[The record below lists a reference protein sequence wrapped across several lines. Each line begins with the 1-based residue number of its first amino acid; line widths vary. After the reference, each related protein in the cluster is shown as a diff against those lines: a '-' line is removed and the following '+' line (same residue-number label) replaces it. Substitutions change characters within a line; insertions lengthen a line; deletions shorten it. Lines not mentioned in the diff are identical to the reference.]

1 MTVDPRTT
9 HCDPRDGVCH
19 VCGDEAVAGRV
30 VAIDDATRTAT
41 VELES
46 GVATVALDLV
56 DADVGD
62 RLLVHLGFA
71 IQRLEPS

>member
-1 MTVDPRTT
+1 MTVDVRAS

-19 VCGDEAVAGRV
+19 VCGDEAVTGRV
-30 VAIDDATRTAT
+30 IAIDDSSRTAT